1 MSKLTVKQ
9 LAEEFL
15 YCDRVLTEKEKQM
28 IESSK
33 YKSILGET
41 TSRFSG
47 AFDKLVEEI
56 VDKLDA
62 PEEVVQKFKS
72 SRDYSKTAHLDILRN
87 IEEEFDLDLVKNLY
101 PDYDKIDAGKFKQVI
116 KDYLEDHQVSNAIKN
131 FYINLLKLDDLAKIH
146 TEILNAQ
153 RLVK

>member
-41 TSRFSG
+41 ASRFSG

-131 FYINLLKLDDLAKIH
+131 FYSDLLKLDDLAKIH